1 VAPALSPRRRARVIG
16 VLAGLV
22 TVGGLVVAHIVTAN
36 RGNEYTGV
44 LLILDHLF
52 ALALVLVLFAIAAGV
67 GGRLVKAGGLRMD
80 APLDAL
86 LFWMGVGL
94 GTLATA
100 IVCVGLI
107 FGVRPVVLF
116 LVLAGAAF
124 IGRNEVRELP
134 SLVSDALASLRA
146 RADRFSR
153 LIFLLV
159 ALFLVSGALTPPTDW
174 DALMYHLRV
183 PQQFLQAGSIYR
195 PEDNPHFAFVS
206 LPHMLYL
213 PLLALGTP
221 AGPAL
226 VSALCTL
233 GLALAMFAFGL
244 RFLDARTA
252 AFSLAILWGSE
263 MVLLVGISPRVDT
276 ILAFYLFLVH
286 YAVIRATQ
294 SEEPRFLYLAAAL
307 GGMAIGVKYNALL
320 YLLALAPLGL
330 WVAVT
335 RLQKRTAAVT
345 LILGLALATALP
357 WLLKNALFLG
367 DPVYPFLGGLKLDPW
382 LARIYGGAALPPQVD
397 PNAVWHAQRPFNLVD
412 LFVSPARITLEG
424 EGLYYRPNLLLLL
437 LPLWLLFLKNKVL
450 AWLAGPALAYVVLV
464 VRLQPTTS
472 LRYLTPAIAPL
483 TLVALHCY
491 GQAWDRVLSP
501 RRVRALLSATTLLVL
516 ASPAAFVYRGVT
528 RGRLLAYVLGSVSR
542 HAFLQL
548 GTREYADVVSFVNA
562 RLPNASRVLMLF
574 EGRGY
579 YFRVPVLQDNAILN
593 WPLLSAKAAGP
604 DCLRSAGITH
614 VLVNRGAIAF
624 YASRLELAPLRLEAL
639 EQFARE
645 CLTPIYANDRFT
657 LFRVRGAAE
666 SGSGARQ

>member
-1 VAPALSPRRRARVIG
+1 
-16 VLAGLV
+16 
-22 TVGGLVVAHIVTAN
+22 
-36 RGNEYTGV
+36 
-44 LLILDHLF
+44 
-52 ALALVLVLFAIAAGV
+52 
-67 GGRLVKAGGLRMD
+67 
-80 APLDAL
+80 
-86 LFWMGVGL
+86 
-94 GTLATA
+94 
-100 IVCVGLI
+100 
-107 FGVRPVVLF
+107 
-116 LVLAGAAF
+116 
-124 IGRNEVRELP
+124 
-134 SLVSDALASLRA
+134 
-146 RADRFSR
+146 
-153 LIFLLV
+153 
-159 ALFLVSGALTPPTDW
+159 
-174 DALMYHLRV
+174 
-183 PQQFLQAGSIYR
+183 
-195 PEDNPHFAFVS
+195 
-206 LPHMLYL
+206 
-213 PLLALGTP
+213 
-221 AGPAL
+221 
-226 VSALCTL
+226 
-233 GLALAMFAFGL
+233 
-244 RFLDARTA
+244 
-252 AFSLAILWGSE
+252 
-263 MVLLVGISPRVDT
+263 
-276 ILAFYLFLVH
+276 
-286 YAVIRATQ
+286 
-294 SEEPRFLYLAAAL
+294 
-307 GGMAIGVKYNALL
+307 
-320 YLLALAPLGL
+320 
-330 WVAVT
+330 
-335 RLQKRTAAVT
+335 
-345 LILGLALATALP
+345 
-357 WLLKNALFLG
+357 
-367 DPVYPFLGGLKLDPW
+367 VYPFLGGLKLDPW

-397 PNAVWHAQRPFNLVD
+397 PNAAWHAQRPFNLVD
-412 LFVSPARITLEG
+412 LFLSPARITLEG
-424 EGLYYRPNLLLLL
+424 EGVFYRPNLLLLL
-437 LPLWLLFLKNKVL
+437 LPLWLLFLKNKAL
-450 AWLAGPALAYVVLV
+450 TWLAGPALAYVVLV